1 MGHLITATI
10 LSSYKWMQT
19 APVSWKDRATTDFM
33 AKLKREDKFEP
44 TPEITRGINFERLI
58 CDRCNTMELEPFI
71 RNVRLQMEED
81 LINVSDE
88 YLQHLDK
95 LAKFFYN
102 KCRGGEQQVKLT
114 RDIEV
119 EGEVFT
125 LFGYADI
132 VFPNKLILDI
142 KTCTKYKE
150 EKYTNSIQHSIYQYC
165 SGIKNFQYIIADFKG
180 SVLPQQFHIV
190 DATCTDLQ
198 IVENVLIARIKEMV
212 HWLKANNL
220 YSTYLTRFCKGH

>member
-58 CDRCNTMELEPFI
+58 CDRCNTMEEDNFI
-71 RNVRLQMEED
+71 RHVKLQLED
-81 LINVSDE
+81 DIINVDNA
-88 YLQHLDK
+88 YLMQLEK
-95 LAKFFYN
+95 LLRFFYIMC
-102 KCRGGEQQVKLT
+102 KGGEQQVKLT

-125 LFGYADI
+125 LFGYADV
-132 VFPNKLILDI
+132 VFPNRQILDL

-150 EKYTNSIQHSIYQYC
+150 EKYSSSVQHSIYQYC
-165 SGIKNFQYIIADFKG
+165 SGIKDFKYIVADFKG
-180 SVLPQQFHIV
+180 TLLPQAYHIV
-190 DATCTDLQ
+190 DATCTDLT
-198 IVENVLIARIKEMV
+198 IVESVLRSRIKEMI

-220 YSTYLTRFCKGH
+220 YEIYLTRFCKGR